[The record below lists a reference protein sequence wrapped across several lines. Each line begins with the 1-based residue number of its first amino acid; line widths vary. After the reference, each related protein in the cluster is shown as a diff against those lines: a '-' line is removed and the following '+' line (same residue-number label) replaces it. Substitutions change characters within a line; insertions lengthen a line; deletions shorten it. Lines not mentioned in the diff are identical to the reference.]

1 MLGDWLTGM
10 GGGLAGFAEFLKNVF
25 DSVIGLFWVPATTGA
40 DAVAAHLTEFG
51 QLAAGV
57 FGATF
62 IFMGMRFLLKLL
74 HLKF

>member
-1 MLGDWLTGM
+1 MLSAWLTGM
-10 GGGLAGFAEFLKNVF
+10 GTGLTGFADFLKNVF
-25 DSVIGLFWVPATTGA
+25 VAVIGLFYNAGGEGVTAG
-40 DAVAAHLTEFG
+40 LTDFG

-62 IFMGMRFLLKLL
+62 IYFGMRFLLKLL